1 MFPQHWRIMTDS
13 FQIWRGH
20 SFASGCTKECCFFY
34 IITPFNYFLSCSVCF
49 LSSEQVKKA
58 FYIEYIYIYIWSPP
72 FVYWRL
78 NRGRQERPR
87 PAQTWIMVMSTWGQA
102 DASSKVTSRA
112 DGNMLP
118 SAQLGSY
125 LLLASDGNPCWE
137 PYVELKVPCKKQHFF
152 PQLIHLRIITV
163 SPPLI

>member
-34 IITPFNYFLSCSVCF
+34 IITPFKYFLSCSVCF

-58 FYIEYIYIYIWSPP
+58 FYIEYGRR
-72 FVYWRL
+72 RL
-78 NRGRQERPR
+78 FIEDSGRQERPR
-87 PAQTWIMVMSTWGQA
+87 PAQTWIMVMTTWGQA

-137 PYVELKVPCKKQHFF
+137 PYVELKVPCKKQQHFF
-152 PQLIHLRIITV
+152 PQLIHLRNITV